1 MRSSANSFL
10 PIQGR
15 TTALTVITFTTQK
28 TVMAIDEEDVRE
40 KLKEV
45 IDPELEINIVDLG
58 LVYEIEVE
66 DDEIYVLMTLTSRAC
81 PLHGVFDELLK
92 KELRDLDPE
101 DIEIELTFDPQWTP
115 EKMTDEARNELG
127 HVPGMQGF

>member
-1 MRSSANSFL
+1 M
-10 PIQGR
+10 
-15 TTALTVITFTTQK
+15 
-28 TVMAIDEEDVRE
+28 DEDDVRE
-40 KLKEV
+40 KLREV

-115 EKMTDEARNELG
+115 EKMSDEARNELG
-127 HVPGMQGF
+127 PVPGMQGF

>member
-15 TTALTVITFTTQK
+15 TTALIVITFTAQNRH
-28 TVMAIDEEDVRE
+28 VMDEEDVRE
-40 KLKEV
+40 KLREV

-115 EKMTDEARNELG
+115 EKMSDEARNELG
-127 HVPGMQGF
+127 HIPGMQGF